1 MRESVRLAS
10 LSKNYVYR
18 MFKLDQSIIETI
30 FDFLVNEEAIIEEEV
45 DQ

>member
-1 MRESVRLAS
+1 
-10 LSKNYVYR
+10 

-45 DQ
+45 EQWSYNSLINFNNKAWLI